1 MKKVIIF
8 GNGQMAEIA
17 HVYLAQDP
25 SLEVVAFTVDGKYNV
40 EKNFRG
46 IPVVNFEDVVNDY
59 PPDEFVMF
67 VPIGAKHLNELR
79 AEKYLAAKSMGYRF
93 ISYVSPHAQVS
104 PEVEIGEN
112 CFIFENN
119 VIQPSVRIGNNVIL
133 WSGNHVGHHSI
144 IKDHCFVASHVV
156 ISGCVV
162 IEPYCYFGV
171 NATIRDAITIG
182 EKCIIGAG
190 ALILKSTKDKQV
202 FRGQQ
207 TEALRLSSDVIK
219 AKVA

>member
-1 MKKVIIF
+1 MKKIIVF

-25 SLEVVAFTVDGKYNV
+25 SLQIIAFTVDARYNTA
-40 EKNFRG
+40 KTFRG
-46 IPVVNFEDVVNDY
+46 LPVVNFEDVAKVY
-59 PPDEFVMF
+59 PPTEYSMF
-67 VPIGAKHLNELR
+67 VPIGAKKLNQLR
-79 AEKYLAAKSMGYRF
+79 AEKYLAAKAMGYGF
-93 ISYVSPHAQVS
+93 ISYVSPQAQIS

-119 VIQPSVRIGNNVIL
+119 VIQPFVKIGNDVIL
-133 WSGNHVGHHSI
+133 WSGNHIGHHST

-162 IEPYCYFGV
+162 VEPYCYFGV
-171 NATIRDAITIG
+171 NATVRDAITIG

-190 ALILKSTKDKQV
+190 TLILRSTKEGQV
-202 FRGQQ
+202 FRGTH
-207 TEALRLSSDVIK
+207 TEAHRFSSDAV
-219 AKVA
+219 KVA